1 MGDMCHNRC
10 SRLQMTDTQAKGI
23 QARDGLG
30 VKTTSLRT
38 GQVGKLHDNGREVGL
53 VGKSRMLGPV
63 AKGQRQVKW
72 CRNVPRI

>member
-38 GQVGKLHDNGREVGL
+38 GQVGKLHDNVG
-53 VGKSRMLGPV
+53 
-63 AKGQRQVKW
+63 
-72 CRNVPRI
+72 